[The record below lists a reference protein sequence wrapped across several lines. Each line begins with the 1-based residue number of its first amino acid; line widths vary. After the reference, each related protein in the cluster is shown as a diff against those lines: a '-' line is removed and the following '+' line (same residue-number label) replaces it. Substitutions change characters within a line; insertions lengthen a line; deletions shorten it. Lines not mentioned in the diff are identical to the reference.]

1 MMREQHQLFETE
13 ERRWAQ
19 RVWQRLDPAPRS
31 QIIAT
36 LAAMALASLRRAPL
50 PQAQERSDDA

>member
-1 MMREQHQLFETE
+1 MMREQHLLFETE

-19 RVWQRLDPAPRS
+19 RVWQLLDPAPRS

-36 LAAMALASLRRAPL
+36 LAAMALANLRSTPW